1 MSADGP
7 TVPAIPASP
16 TACGPATPPEIAAL
30 HEIFRDARFAL
41 LFGSAAAGR
50 LTPTS
55 DLDVAV
61 LYAEPLP
68 VSELARLSGEVERH
82 TGRSS
87 DVVDLLRAGP
97 ILKMQVVRH
106 GRDLVVNDRT
116 ALARFR
122 AEVPSEYYDFRIERR
137 AAEEALM
144 ARMRSTAGAAAKPPN
159 FEEV

>member
-1 MSADGP
+1 MTADGP
-7 TVPAIPASP
+7 APPTTPAPAAAP
-16 TACGPATPPEIAAL
+16 DLAAL
-30 HEIFRDARFAL
+30 REVFRDARFAV

-50 LTPTS
+50 LTAGS

-61 LYAEPLP
+61 LYGEPLA
-68 VSELARLSGEVERH
+68 SFELARLSGEVERL
-82 TGRSS
+82 TGRSC

-122 AEVPSEYYDFRIERR
+122 AEVPSEYFDFKRERR
-137 AAEEALM
+137 VVEAALI
-144 ARMRSTAGAAAKPPN
+144 ARLQSTAP
-159 FEEV
+159 